1 MIYSFQISMHMILD
15 FSCIV
20 MIRYQTIYPHILNSD
35 IVKCIVAKFIHWPLG
50 DVKIILKV

>member
-1 MIYSFQISMHMILD
+1 MHMIRD

-20 MIRYQTIYPHILNSD
+20 MIRYQTTYPHILNAD
-35 IVKCIVAKFIHWPLG
+35 IVECIVAKCIHWPLG